1 MRRLIS
7 LTALAIAL
15 AAVGEAGAG
24 GWATVGLEPLPNG
37 VESGETW
44 RAQIT
49 VLRHGVTPTDG
60 AAPSLTIREKRT
72 GRTASFAAE
81 PTGTTGVYEALV
93 VFPEPGKW
101 GFSVDN
107 GLAATGYGVSATTT
121 YAPVT
126 IAPGSGGGSDPRSF
140 PVLPVAAAAA
150 VFALAAVGMLGIRRL
165 RRLIPA
171 SR

>member
-1 MRRLIS
+1 MRKLIAF
-7 LTALAIAL
+7 TALATAL
-15 AAVGEAGAG
+15 AAVGTAGAG
-24 GWATVGLEPLPNG
+24 GWATVGLEPLPTG
-37 VESGETW
+37 IEAGETW

-60 AAPSLTIREKRT
+60 AAPSVTIRAKQT

-81 PTGTTGVYEALV
+81 PTGETGVYEALV
-93 VFPEPGKW
+93 VFPEPGEW
-101 GFSVDN
+101 SFSVDN

-121 YAPVT
+121 YAPVA

-140 PVLPVAAAAA
+140 PVLPIAAVAAAL
-150 VFALAAVGMLGIRRL
+150 ALAAVGLLGVRRL
-165 RRLIPA
+165 RRLMPA

>member
-1 MRRLIS
+1 MRKLIAF
-7 LTALAIAL
+7 TALAIAL

-24 GWATVGLEPLPNG
+24 GWATVGLAPLPNG
-37 VESGETW
+37 TEAGETW

-60 AAPSLTIREKRT
+60 AAPSVTIREKQT

-81 PTGTTGVYEALV
+81 PTGKTGVYEALV
-93 VFPEPGKW
+93 VFPEPGEW
-101 GFSVDN
+101 SFSVDN

-121 YAPVT
+121 YGPVT
-126 IAPGSGGGSDPRSF
+126 IAPVSDGGAAPGSF

-150 VFALAAVGMLGIRRL
+150 ALALAAVGMLGVRRL
-165 RRLIPA
+165 RRLTPA

>member
-1 MRRLIS
+1 MRKLIA
-7 LTALAIAL
+7 LTALATAL

-24 GWATVGLEPLPNG
+24 GWATVGLEPLPTG
-37 VESGETW
+37 TEVGETW
-44 RAQIT
+44 GAQIT

-60 AAPSLTIREKRT
+60 AAPSLSIRNEHT

-81 PTGTTGVYEALV
+81 PTGKTGVYEALV
-93 VFPEPGKW
+93 VFPEPGEW
-101 GFSVDN
+101 SFSVDN

-126 IAPGSGGGSDPRSF
+126 IAPGSGGSDPRSF

-150 VFALAAVGMLGIRRL
+150 ALALAAVGMLGIRRL
-165 RRLIPA
+165 RRLTPA